1 MNAKSLAILEHNEVT
16 AIAKPGRLDQSPALV
31 YLGKLTPK
39 ARRVQ
44 ADALNVIA
52 NVLQPGADYM
62 AIPWERIEYQHAQKI
77 RADLTERYSA
87 ASVNRI
93 LSALRETAKQA
104 WLLGFTSADQ
114 YLRIAQVER
123 VRGSTIPAG
132 RELTSGEVKALISV
146 CMDDNTPAGYRD
158 AAIIAW
164 MVSSGGPRRHEVPK
178 VDLNDFDPVTGLIKL
193 TGKGNKQRT
202 NYIENGALD
211 AMLDWLQVRGAEPGP
226 LFTSINKSGRLSYE
240 PMTDQAIYGMLQK
253 RGKQAGIKDFSPH
266 DLRRTFISDMLEAGA
281 DIATVAKL
289 AGHSNVTTTARY
301 DRRPEQAKKK
311 ATQRLTVPYIRRL
324 PC

>member
-1 MNAKSLAILEHNEVT
+1 METKDLAILEHNQLTAMVT
-16 AIAKPGRLDQSPALV
+16 PGRLDQNPALV

-44 ADALNVIA
+44 RDALNVIA
-52 NVLQPGADYM
+52 NILQPRADFM
-62 AIPWERIEYQHAQKI
+62 AIPWQSVEYQHAQKI
-77 RADLTERYSA
+77 RADLATRYSA
-87 ASVNRI
+87 ASVNRM
-93 LSALRETAKQA
+93 LSALRETSKQA

-114 YLRIAQVER
+114 YLRLAQVER

-132 RELTSGEVKALISV
+132 RELTSGEVKALMTV
-146 CMDDNTPAGYRD
+146 CMDDNSPAGFRD

-178 VDLNDFDPVTGLIKL
+178 VDLADLDVETGLIKL

-211 AMLDWLQVRGAEPGP
+211 AMLDWLQVRGNEPGP
-226 LFTSINKSGRLSYE
+226 LFIPINKSGRMNFDR
-240 PMTDQAIYGMLQK
+240 MTDQAIYGMLQK

-311 ATQRLTVPYIRRL
+311 ATQRLTITYTRRL
-324 PC
+324 T